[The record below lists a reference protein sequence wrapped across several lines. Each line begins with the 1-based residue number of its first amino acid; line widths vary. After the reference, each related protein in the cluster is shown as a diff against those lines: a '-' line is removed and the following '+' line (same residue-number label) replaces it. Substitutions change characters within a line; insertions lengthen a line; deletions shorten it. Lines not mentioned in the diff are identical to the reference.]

1 MAHKGLGW
9 GFPAPASTSAP
20 AAAQE
25 DQVFTYVSSVSMDS
39 PRAAPPWMDSMA
51 VE

>member
-1 MAHKGLGW
+1 MGLSRDLLPEAPPPPL
-9 GFPAPASTSAP
+9 PAV
-20 AAAQE
+20 QMN
-25 DQVFTYVSSVSMDS
+25 QVFTYVSSVSMDS